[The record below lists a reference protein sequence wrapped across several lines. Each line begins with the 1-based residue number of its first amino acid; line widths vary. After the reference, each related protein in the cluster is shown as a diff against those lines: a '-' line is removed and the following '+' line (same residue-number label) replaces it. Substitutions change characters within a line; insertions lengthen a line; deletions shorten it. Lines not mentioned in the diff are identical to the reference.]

1 MPKSQLKFYDDFRK
15 GMNDTTSPNQLKD
28 NEMFYAQN
36 VILNERGG
44 FKTRKGTVNINTDA
58 LGGNIQN
65 MTEWIVGAEERL
77 VIVRTHPTTSDIE
90 VGTLNNDGSFT
101 AIQVVSTIN
110 VKFVIL
116 SNKLFIIDNNDEK
129 IYSWGAYDFN
139 ASGTHDI
146 IIGDV
151 VLDTDGEFYQS
162 LKDKTSINLETEDY
176 TVVAD
181 WENVTSFNN
190 VVSTVVKEMNE
201 SDDVE
206 NDMSPIK
213 KCTMFAFHN
222 ESLRMF
228 ASGNPENPSAIYY
241 SEFNDFGFFK
251 ATSILYPTTS
261 EGKVTA
267 IADFGNSL
275 MVSYTNR
282 WYHYQGVDVT
292 TDATWKPLPLNYGC
306 VSHNSLVITPMSMT
320 YLGRN
325 NIHKIDINLV
335 SNQVISLQSFEMI
348 NSLTQG
354 VLEKLTEN
362 IKNKTISNAVF
373 FEGKYMLAY
382 CDDETLDYNNKV
394 LIIDWKTQG
403 FAIYSG
409 WKTHKLLSKSNGDLI
424 MASNDYILKQDDI
437 YNDFDVET
445 GEYKAIELH
454 VVTKNYYMDTFLNPK
469 MLKRFFVVL
478 QQQEQE
484 ESSIDI
490 RINGNYMIEEL
501 NNIELNES
509 LIWEIRKWE
518 TRWGWSDMIIRN
530 TYIEKK
536 ANYFN
541 VEIKNYNL
549 DDPITFYAV
558 GFEYEILKVEH
569 ESERINEGN
578 LLE

>member
-1 MPKSQLKFYDDFRK
+1 MPKGQLKFYDDFRK

-65 MTEWIVGAEERL
+65 MVEWIIGAEERL
-77 VIVRTHPTTSDIE
+77 VIVRTHPTTNDIE
-90 VGTLNNDGSFT
+90 VGLLNNDGSFT
-101 AIQVVSTIN
+101 AVQVVSISN
-110 VKFVIL
+110 VEFVIL
-116 SNKLFIIDNNDEK
+116 SNKLFIIDSNDEK

-139 ASGTHDI
+139 ALGTHDI
-146 IIGDV
+146 VIGDV

-162 LKDKTSINLETEDY
+162 LKDKPSIDLTTEDY
-176 TVVAD
+176 TIITD

-222 ESLRMF
+222 ESLRIF

-267 IADFGNSL
+267 IADFGDSL
-275 MVSYTNR
+275 MVSYANR
-282 WYHYQGVDVT
+282 WYHYQGIDVT

-325 NIHKIDINLV
+325 NIHKVDINLV

-354 VLEKLTEN
+354 VLELLTEN
-362 IKNKTISNAVF
+362 IKNKSMSSGIF
-373 FEGKYMLAY
+373 FEGKYMLAF
-382 CDDETLDYNNKV
+382 CDDEALDYNNKILV
-394 LIIDWKTQG
+394 INWKTKG
-403 FAIYSG
+403 FAVYSG
-409 WKTHKLLSKSNGDLI
+409 WQTHKLLSRSNGDLI
-424 MASNDYILKQDDI
+424 IASNDYVLKQDDI

-469 MLKRFFVVL
+469 MLKRFYVVL
-478 QQQEQE
+478 QQQDE
-484 ESSIDI
+484 EISSIDVI
-490 RINGNYMIEEL
+490 INGNYMVKT
-501 NNIELNES
+501 LNEIRLDES
-509 LIWEIRKWE
+509 MVWEKRYWGSVF
-518 TRWGWSDMIIRN
+518 GWSDMVIRN
-530 TYIEKK
+530 AYVEKK

-541 VEIKNYNL
+541 VEIKNNNL
-549 DDPITFYAV
+549 NDPITFYAV
-558 GFEYEILKVEH
+558 GFEFEVLQPEREGERYN
-569 ESERINEGN
+569 ESN